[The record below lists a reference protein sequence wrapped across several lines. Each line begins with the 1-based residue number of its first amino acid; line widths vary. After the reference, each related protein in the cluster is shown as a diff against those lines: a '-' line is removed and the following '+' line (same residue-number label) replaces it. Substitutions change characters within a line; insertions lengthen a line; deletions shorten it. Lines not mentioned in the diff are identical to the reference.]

1 MSEGRTGAW
10 WFWAAM
16 AGASAVG
23 AFVALALI
31 GAGCTRAT
39 AATAPGTGAFP
50 AAGAAPGAVGGAVP
64 GTGAGAGAGAPV
76 LDPRDQYALV
86 ADLEAALR
94 LGEDD
99 RDAAYD
105 DLRRAW
111 AGRRYAW
118 EAFFVPVLCARA
130 DACAVVPFDHARR
143 AAPIVQGWLPRLRLD
158 GAGLAALHDAC
169 APHAACVVR
178 FEGTLA
184 EITVSTALPTA
195 LTFSDVKIAGAR
207 DAAPGEAWFRR

>member
-1 MSEGRTGAW
+1 MSEGRIGAW

-16 AGASAVG
+16 AGASALG
-23 AFVALALI
+23 AFGALALI

-39 AATAPGTGAFP
+39 AATPPPLAAPAPAIGTEPGTMGP
-50 AAGAAPGAVGGAVP
+50 
-64 GTGAGAGAGAPV
+64 GAGAVTAAAAPV
-76 LDPRDQYALV
+76 LDARDQYALV

-105 DLRRAW
+105 TVRRAW
-111 AGRRYAW
+111 AGRRYSW
-118 EAFFVPVLCARA
+118 EAFVVPMLCARA
-130 DACAVVPFDHARR
+130 DACVVVPFDHARR
-143 AAPIVQGWLPRLRLD
+143 ATPIVQGWLPRLRLD
-158 GAGLAALHDAC
+158 GTALAALRTAC
-169 APHAACVVR
+169 AAHAACVIR

-184 EITVSTALPTA
+184 ELNVSTALPTA